1 MTKINVYVRAHDKL
15 SAVIETGFFRNCLLA
30 LSLLASV
37 LPAKAIPAPPPLAPQ
52 LREATM
58 TVTVQ
63 LIEATNGEVSK
74 ITQLCKVSGKIP
86 VYSDN
91 GRPASFNAWRITG
104 CTMPMNGE
112 NLTVSVWGAK
122 AISEDRGAFATAGV
136 TVVSPGAA
144 PSCEGLCGR
153 RPLADSR
160 AEIRVS
166 GSPKLM
172 NFGLNVSPASVLNAK
187 PSMWLE
193 GDVEIVD

>member
-1 MTKINVYVRAHDKL
+1 MATINAYVNVHDKL
-15 SAVIETGFFRNCLLA
+15 SAAIDTGFFRNWLLA
-30 LSLLASV
+30 VSLLTSV
-37 LPAKAIPAPPPLAPQ
+37 LPAKATPAPPPLAPQ

-63 LIEATNGEVSK
+63 LIEATDGQVSK
-74 ITQLCKVSGKIP
+74 ISKLCKVSGKIP

-91 GRPASFNAWRITG
+91 GRPASFNARQITG

-112 NLTVSVWGAK
+112 NLSVSVWGAK

-136 TVVSPGAA
+136 TVMPPGPA
-144 PSCEGLCGR
+144 PSCDGLCGPQ
-153 RPLADSR
+153 PLADSR

-166 GSPKLM
+166 GAPKLM
-172 NFGLNVSPASVLNAK
+172 NFGLNASPTSVLKAK

-193 GDVEIVD
+193 GEVEIVD